1 MLRSSLC
8 EAGLCG
14 VVRVLTIGTADT
26 GCLPLISNHQRPL
39 DHLGVCKGTWN
50 VRRQADRAGEVV
62 RLRRNCNRA
71 ETILSKSSHASDHGT
86 YKDTF
91 GYLY

>member
-39 DHLGVCKGTWN
+39 DHLGVCKGTWS
-50 VRRQADRAGEVV
+50 VRRQADRAGV
-62 RLRRNCNRA
+62 
-71 ETILSKSSHASDHGT
+71 KSCD
-86 YKDTF
+86 F
-91 GYLY
+91 GEIATEPRPF